1 MTNEQQNRITMNKL
15 NKVENVVFLL
25 GGLMMVVGSGAA
37 VFFQSWAPYL
47 FAMGALCFCLMQF
60 KQRYEGNNFVI
71 QRLSRMMLLSDVLFL
86 LTAFLMFADRF
97 SLFRLL
103 NVDYLVYVQYVYNNW
118 VVVLLVAA
126 MLQLYSMH
134 RIGAELD
141 KEAKKR

>member
-1 MTNEQQNRITMNKL
+1 
-15 NKVENVVFLL
+15 
-25 GGLMMVVGSGAA
+25 
-37 VFFQSWAPYL
+37 
-47 FAMGALCFCLMQF
+47 
-60 KQRYEGNNFVI
+60 
-71 QRLSRMMLLSDVLFL
+71 MMLLSDVLFL

-103 NVDYLVYVQYVYNNW
+103 NVDYLVYVQYVHNNW